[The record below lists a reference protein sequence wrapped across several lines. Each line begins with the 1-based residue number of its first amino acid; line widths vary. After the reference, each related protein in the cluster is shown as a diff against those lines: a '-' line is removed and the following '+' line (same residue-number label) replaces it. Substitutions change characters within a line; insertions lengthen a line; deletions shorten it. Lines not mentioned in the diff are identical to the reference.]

1 MSAPDLLAALEPV
14 VDVLD
19 RLGVRYQVS
28 GSVASSA
35 YGMARA
41 TMDVDLVADL
51 GETDVD
57 ALVGALQNDYFV
69 AAEAAREAVV
79 RRSSFNL
86 IHQATM
92 LKVDVFLPQNR
103 PYDVVALRR
112 GRSETLVDEPGA
124 RTFRIAAPEDVVLAK
139 LSWYRLGG
147 EVSETQWADVIGV
160 LRVQH
165 EALDFA
171 YLEEWASQLEI
182 DDLLA
187 RAMAT
192 AADAEDRGS

>member
-1 MSAPDLLAALEPV
+1 MEMPWPG
-14 VDVLD
+14 
-19 RLGVRYQVS
+19 RF
-28 GSVASSA
+28 
-35 YGMARA
+35 AR
-41 TMDVDLVADL
+41 
-51 GETDVD
+51 
-57 ALVGALQNDYFV
+57 
-69 AAEAAREAVV
+69 
-79 RRSSFNL
+79 
-86 IHQATM
+86 
-92 LKVDVFLPQNR
+92 
-103 PYDVVALRR
+103 
-112 GRSETLVDEPGA
+112 
-124 RTFRIAAPEDVVLAK
+124 AAPEDVVLAK

>member
-14 VDVLD
+14 VDVLE
-19 RLGVRYQVS
+19 RLGVRYQIG

-51 GETDVD
+51 GEHDVD
-57 ALVGALQNDYFV
+57 ALVQALGSDYFV
-69 AAEAAREAVV
+69 AADSAREAVK

-92 LKVDVFLPQNR
+92 LKVDVFVSENR
-103 PYDVVALRR
+103 PYDTVALSR

-124 RTFRIAAPEDVVLAK
+124 RAFRIASPEDVVLAK

-147 EVSETQWADVIGV
+147 EVSEVQWADVVGV
-160 LRVQH
+160 LRVQR

-171 YLEEWASQLEI
+171 YLKEWAGQLEI

-187 RAMAT
+187 RAAS
-192 AADAEDRGS
+192 AASRTRSGS

>member
-14 VDVLD
+14 VDVLE
-19 RLGVRYQVS
+19 RLGVRYQIG

-51 GETDVD
+51 GEHDVD
-57 ALVGALQNDYFV
+57 ALVQALGSDYFV
-69 AAEAAREAVV
+69 AADSAREAVK

-92 LKVDVFLPQNR
+92 LKVVVFVSENR
-103 PYDVVALRR
+103 PYDTVALSR

-124 RTFRIAAPEDVVLAK
+124 RAFRIASPEDVVLAK

-147 EVSETQWADVIGV
+147 EVSEVQWADVVGV
-160 LRVQH
+160 LRVQR

-171 YLEEWASQLEI
+171 YLKEWAGQLEI

-187 RAMAT
+187 RAAS
-192 AADAEDRGS
+192 AASRTRSGS

>member
-1 MSAPDLLAALEPV
+1 VSAPDLLAALEPV
-14 VDVLD
+14 VDVLE
-19 RLGVRYQVS
+19 RLGVRYQIG

-51 GETDVD
+51 GEHDVD
-57 ALVGALQNDYFV
+57 ALVQALGSDYFV
-69 AAEAAREAVV
+69 AADSAREAVK

-92 LKVDVFLPQNR
+92 LKVVVFVSENR
-103 PYDVVALRR
+103 PYDTVALSR

-124 RTFRIAAPEDVVLAK
+124 RAFRIASPEDVVLAK

-147 EVSETQWADVIGV
+147 EVSEVQWADVVGV
-160 LRVQH
+160 LRVQR

-171 YLEEWASQLEI
+171 YLKEWAGQLEI

-187 RAMAT
+187 RAAS
-192 AADAEDRGS
+192 AASRTRSGS

>member
-19 RLGVRYQVS
+19 RLGVRYQIG

-41 TMDVDLVADL
+41 TMDVDLIADL
-51 GETDVD
+51 RERDV
-57 ALVGALQNDYFV
+57 APLVQALQSDYFV
-69 AAEAAREAVV
+69 AAEAAREAV
-79 RRSSFNL
+79 RRRTSFNL

-92 LKVDVFLPQNR
+92 LKVDVFLPENR
-103 PYDVVALRR
+103 PYDEVALGRA
-112 GRSETLVDEPGA
+112 RSETLVDEPGA
-124 RTFRIAAPEDVVLAK
+124 RTFRIATPEDVVLAK

-147 EVSETQWADVIGV
+147 EVSETQWRDVIGV
-160 LRVQH
+160 LRVQR

-171 YLEEWASQLEI
+171 YLEEWASQLNI
-182 DDLLA
+182 ADLLS
-187 RAMAT
+187 RAMAVV
-192 AADAEDRGS
+192 AAEEDA